1 VKARKQT
8 TLQNQKRSLV

>member
-8 TLQNQKRSLV
+8 TLQNQKQSLV